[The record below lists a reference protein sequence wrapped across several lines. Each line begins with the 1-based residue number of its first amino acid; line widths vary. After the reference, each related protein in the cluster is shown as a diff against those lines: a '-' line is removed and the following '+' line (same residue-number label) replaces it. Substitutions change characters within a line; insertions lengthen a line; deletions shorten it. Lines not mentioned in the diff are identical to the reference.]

1 MSDHAEHMAQM
12 RKAMRPKAPR
22 PKGAGRRPVITRTVR
37 LGLARVVEHLDTV
50 AVPLEHAEE
59 YAAARHYLARLLA
72 HHEATAD
79 RRKEAAEFTR
89 QWRSEQ

>member
-1 MSDHAEHMAQM
+1 MSDHEERMAKV
-12 RKAMRPKAPR
+12 RKAPR
-22 PKGAGRRPVITRTVR
+22 PKGVDRRPVITRTVR

-79 RRKEAAEFTR
+79 QRKEAAEFTR
-89 QWRSEQ
+89 EWRNKK

>member
-1 MSDHAEHMAQM
+1 MSDHEERLARM

-22 PKGAGRRPVITRTVR
+22 AKGAGRRPVITRTVR
-37 LGLARVVEHLDTV
+37 LGLSRVVEHLDTV

-59 YAAARHYLARLLA
+59 FAAARHYLARLLA

-79 RRKEAAEFTR
+79 QRKEAAEFTR

>member
-1 MSDHAEHMAQM
+1 MKKRGIAGEDR
-12 RKAMRPKAPR
+12 RKSPR
-22 PKGAGRRPVITRTVR
+22 ASGSARRPVITRTVR
-37 LGLARVVEHLDTV
+37 LGRERVVEHRDTT

-72 HHEATAD
+72 HPEATAA